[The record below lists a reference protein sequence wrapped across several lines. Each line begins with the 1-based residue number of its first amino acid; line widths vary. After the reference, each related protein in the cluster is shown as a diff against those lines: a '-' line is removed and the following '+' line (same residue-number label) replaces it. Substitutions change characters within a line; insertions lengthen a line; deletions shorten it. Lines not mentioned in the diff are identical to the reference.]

1 MLVPPSCL
9 TTFAEIGKGL
19 CAGKGLVIKQ
29 DWCWNIHDKGHD
41 LRFSPADL
49 QSYLLTKLAEMAC
62 LLLHVLMRVK
72 QQRKVV
78 GDVKVLQRVKECPSD
93 PSRLVFCCASYYP
106 IYHQAKKD
114 CRHDASL
121 TYARLDLEVQAA
133 ASHAAGEVVVEA
145 LDDLDDAQGD
155 PTGSQNVP

>member
-1 MLVPPSCL
+1 
-9 TTFAEIGKGL
+9 
-19 CAGKGLVIKQ
+19 
-29 DWCWNIHDKGHD
+29 
-41 LRFSPADL
+41 
-49 QSYLLTKLAEMAC
+49 MAC

-106 IYHQAKKD
+106 IYHHAKKD
-114 CRHDASL
+114 CRQDASL
-121 TYARLDLEVQAA
+121 TYARLDLGVQAT

-145 LDDLDDAQGD
+145 LDDLDDAQGN
-155 PTGSQNVP
+155 PIGSQISDCAIDYLSGCC